1 MSELGRKLRLAGI
14 LLFVVWILI
23 TILLSLFGI
32 IVGSDVHTIMILS
45 AVAAIALG
53 MILEKSGT

>member
-1 MSELGRKLRLAGI
+1 MSDLGRKLRLAGI

>member
-1 MSELGRKLRLAGI
+1 MSDLGRKLRLEGI
-14 LLFVVWILI
+14 LLFVLWIWI

-32 IVGSDVHTIMILS
+32 AIGSDVHTVIILS

-53 MILEKSGT
+53 MVLEKFGT

>member
-14 LLFVVWILI
+14 LLFVVWISI

-32 IVGSDVHTIMILS
+32 SIGSDVHTVIILS
-45 AVAAIALG
+45 AVAAIGLG
-53 MILEKSGT
+53 MVLEKFGT